1 MNSKLK
7 AIEEEFIATIGQL
20 SESLSINRIV
30 GQLYALLFLSPGPL
44 SLDDMVD
51 KLMISKGNAS
61 VNIRELERW
70 NAVKKVWI
78 KGERKN
84 FYQANLDVLKIVI
97 NCFKN
102 GLLQRMQKTT
112 EKIVKT
118 QGMLNKSSSLF
129 TNKEEKNIA
138 EVYQDRLKR
147 IKEISEKT
155 ENLVKVLSGL
165 VE

>member
-30 GQLYALLFLSPGPL
+30 GQLYALLFLSPHPL

-51 KLMISKGNAS
+51 KLKISKGNAS

-84 FYQANLDVLKIVI
+84 FYQANLDILKIVI

-118 QGMLNKSSSLF
+118 QGMLNKSLTLF
-129 TNKEEKNIA
+129 TNKEEKDIA
-138 EVYQDRLKR
+138 EIYQDRLKR

>member
-51 KLMISKGNAS
+51 KLKISKGNAS

-102 GLLQRMQKTT
+102 GLHQRMQKTT

-118 QGMLNKSSSLF
+118 QGMLNKSSNLF
-129 TNKEEKNIA
+129 TNEEEKNIA
-138 EVYQDRLKR
+138 EIYQDRLKR

>member
-7 AIEEEFIATIGQL
+7 VIEEEFIETIGQL

-51 KLMISKGNAS
+51 KLKISKGNAS

-102 GLLQRMQKTT
+102 GLIQRMKKTT
-112 EKIVKT
+112 DKIAKT
-118 QGMLNKSSSLF
+118 QETLNKSSSLF
-129 TNKEEKNIA
+129 INKEEKNIA
-138 EVYQDRLKR
+138 EIYQDRLKR

>member
-7 AIEEEFIATIGQL
+7 VIEEEFIETIGQL

-51 KLMISKGNAS
+51 KLKISKGNAS

-84 FYQANLDVLKIVI
+84 FYRANLDVLKIVI

-102 GLLQRMQKTT
+102 GLIQRMKKSTD
-112 EKIVKT
+112 KIAKT
-118 QGMLNKSSSLF
+118 QETLNKSSSLF
-129 TNKEEKNIA
+129 INKEEKNIA
-138 EVYQDRLKR
+138 EIYQDRLKR

>member
-7 AIEEEFIATIGQL
+7 VIEEEFIETIGQL

-51 KLMISKGNAS
+51 KLKISKGNAS

-84 FYQANLDVLKIVI
+84 FYRANLDVLKIVI

-102 GLLQRMQKTT
+102 GLIQRMKKTT
-112 EKIVKT
+112 DKIEKT
-118 QGMLNKSSSLF
+118 QETLNKSSSLF
-129 TNKEEKNIA
+129 INKEEKNIA
-138 EVYQDRLKR
+138 EIYQDRLKR